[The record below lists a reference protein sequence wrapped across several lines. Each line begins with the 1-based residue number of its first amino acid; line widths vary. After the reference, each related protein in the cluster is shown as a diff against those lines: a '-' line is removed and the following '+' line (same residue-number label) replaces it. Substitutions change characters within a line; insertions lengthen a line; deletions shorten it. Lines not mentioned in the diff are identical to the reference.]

1 MWLVPMVCTQLQL
14 NLRNATHHV
23 PDYVTNYYRRRPVH
37 GGFDSSHRP
46 GTDTLIFSRTVTE
59 IERGYG
65 NFSIGSEGGQ
75 DGRHN
80 SPSIVPTSAQGPER
94 NTGKKGDTVHV
105 PSVDLCTGMQQSPST
120 ATTYIEIPSPDNLDS
135 SSRADS
141 TRNASGSHQR
151 VEVQVE
157 CDHETGVSRV
167 LGSSLE
173 TAIHR

>member
-1 MWLVPMVCTQLQL
+1 MVCTQLQL
-14 NLRNATHHV
+14 NLRNATYHV
-23 PDYVTNYYRRRPVH
+23 PDYVTDYYRRRAVN

-46 GTDTLIFSRTVTE
+46 GTGTLIFSRTVTE

-75 DGRHN
+75 DERHH
-80 SPSIVPTSAQGPER
+80 SPSTVPTSAQGPQR
-94 NTGKKGDTVHV
+94 NTEKKGEKVHA
-105 PSVDLCTGMQQSPST
+105 DLRTGMQQSPST
-120 ATTYIEIPSPDNLDS
+120 ATTYIEIPSPDNFDS

-141 TRNASGSHQR
+141 TRNTSGSHQR

-157 CDHETGVSRV
+157 CNNETGVSRV

-173 TAIHR
+173 KAIHR